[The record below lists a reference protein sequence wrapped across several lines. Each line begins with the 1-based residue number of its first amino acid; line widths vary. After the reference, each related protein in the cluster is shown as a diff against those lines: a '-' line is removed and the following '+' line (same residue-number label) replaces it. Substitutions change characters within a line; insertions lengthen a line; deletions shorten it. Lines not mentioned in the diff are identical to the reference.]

1 LLLKTTK
8 NTFLEAKLQHASSL
22 PLVYFLHLLG
32 FCLSISRKIARA
44 LLPKKS
50 KMQFDKHLPV
60 LRFAPKRIAISY
72 KTQGYL
78 LQNALLTRAKRKVKC
93 SKTQAYL
100 LQIAPKVGKI

>member
-8 NTFLEAKLQHASSL
+8 NTFLGAKLQHASSL

-32 FCLSISRKIARA
+32 FCLSLSRKIARA
-44 LLPKKS
+44 LLPKKT
-50 KMQFDKHLPV
+50 KMQLDKHLTV

-78 LQNALLTRAKRKVKC
+78 LQNARLSPTKRTANSC
-93 SKTQAYL
+93 
-100 LQIAPKVGKI
+100 